1 MKKPFTPDELWDQ
14 GFNPTL
20 MAVYLYISMRDGGN
34 GCWESKASMAK
45 RIGTTRP
52 TLRTAVKTLVKHG
65 WLVEGGG
72 KIHTTTTGSRVEK
85 IIPPGGKNHTT
96 TGKNHTTKVEKISPL
111 TNKGTNKITKQG
123 TDQGA
128 GGVNDGSGFFFETAS
143 EVSSEDEF
151 SSSCNLFPSQETSR
165 CVLVANT
172 CSTTPVT
179 QKCLT
184 DPSEAQETG
193 VSDEF
198 HQAMTN
204 GKTGK
209 ESVGYVMQYW
219 RDQGAK
225 RERWEKEPKLE
236 RIYGD

>member
-34 GCWESKASMAK
+34 GCWETRMSMAS
-45 RIGTTRP
+45 RIGIRRS
-52 TLRTAVKTLVKHG
+52 TLRNAIKTLAEHG
-65 WLVEGGG
+65 WLVLGDK
-72 KIHTTTTGSRVEK
+72 KIRSTTSGRLLVNRDPRSGQLG
-85 IIPPGGKNHTT
+85 PSNGQSGPS
-96 TGKNHTTKVEKISPL
+96 KVVNRDPL

-151 SSSCNLFPSQETSR
+151 SSSCNLFPSQETSKG
-165 CVLVANT
+165 VLVANT
-172 CSTTPVT
+172 CNTTPVA
-179 QKCLT
+179 QKRLT